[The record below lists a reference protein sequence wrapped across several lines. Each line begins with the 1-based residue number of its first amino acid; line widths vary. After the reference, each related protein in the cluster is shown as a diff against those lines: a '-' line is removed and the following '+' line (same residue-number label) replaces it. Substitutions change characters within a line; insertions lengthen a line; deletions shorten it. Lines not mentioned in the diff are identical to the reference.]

1 MRARFLSF
9 LAFPVLLAA
18 AGCDDG
24 PKIVKVSGV
33 ATRNGTPV
41 PGLRLTFQP
50 DKGRPSWGDTGK
62 DGRFTLEYDR
72 TTKGA
77 QIGPHTVTAK
87 YQPMSPDEEMGK
99 VKPNPLTKEVDAKYS
114 DAQKGAL
121 KIEIKGSID
130 NLELKFD

>member
-1 MRARFLSF
+1 MVTCRGHPTRARRSDQ
-9 LAFPVLLAA
+9 ARISRTA
-18 AGCDDG
+18 
-24 PKIVKVSGV
+24 GV
-33 ATRNGTPV
+33 AERSST
-41 PGLRLTFQP
+41 
-50 DKGRPSWGDTGK
+50 
-62 DGRFTLEYDR
+62 DGVV
-72 TTKGA
+72 
-77 QIGPHTVTAK
+77 GPHTVTAK